1 MEVYIVPYLQLS
13 VTVYVSVHFVPFCID
28 LANSENKIS
37 KDFTANW
44 AEYIK
49 NKRILSLTNEKLTA
63 KKYILIS
70 EHLKRQIFH
79 TSVCACALGRKNE
92 MLSGMANSVTFRS
105 QFYRYLWP
113 LQREQKVN
121 ISLP

>member
-1 MEVYIVPYLQLS
+1 MLAFTLYL
-13 VTVYVSVHFVPFCID
+13 FVLI
-28 LANSENKIS
+28 LTNSENKIS
-37 KDFTANW
+37 KDFTASW

-49 NKRILSLTNEKLTA
+49 NKRISSLTNEKLTA

-70 EHLKRQIFH
+70 EHSKRQIFH
-79 TSVCACALGRKNE
+79 ISVCVCALGRKDE
-92 MLSGMANSVTFRS
+92 ILSGMANSATFRS